1 MGVKTMNWKTW
12 LTVLAAAAS
21 VAACGGGGGAGTPLY
36 GSSTG
41 STTTTTTAST
51 SSLIMTLSKSS
62 VSNSDTTPVT
72 VTVTA
77 VSASGEVVANAPIS
91 FSVSGGQLTRSA
103 TVTGSDGKLT
113 ASVDF
118 SADKSNRVVTITAT
132 SGGLSETRSFSVT
145 GVKIAGTAVPTVL
158 LPGDTGAIDF
168 TVTDANSDPISGMAI
183 SVSSPAGSSAS
194 STSGTGVYRYSY
206 TVPSSYT
213 GTSFVA
219 TVTAGGVT
227 QTQTVSVTQVSTP
240 TVVPPATG
248 TVGSSTLT
256 FSPSVIVANEAGSDA
271 NQIAVKF
278 KVYDS
283 LSNPM
288 QNVRVSFD
296 ENAVTPAK
304 GRFSSGTSFVYTD
317 ANGEAT
323 VSYIPSVTTGP
334 NALVLRACY
343 SKTDFTPDAN
353 GTATTGAAG
362 CPAAT
367 TQNGTIV
374 KDAFNVTIGPSDT
387 IEETTDGLRYVV
399 KYVVQV
405 ANAAGQAKANVQ
417 ITPTLD
423 LLGYQKGYWD
433 KATSGA
439 NIGKWGQYLTL
450 SGGQT
455 YPDPDNSAQNY
466 PGCRNEDRNRNGIND
481 GASEDVDGDNVLE
494 PRKSDAAISF
504 IDPAVTKTDS
514 SGAVGLQVT
523 YLKNVASWL
532 RIKIY
537 VTGSVSG
544 TEGKGTY
551 VEVLP
556 VPEGTD
562 TRTTTPAFANNP
574 YGSGASCTD
583 N

>member
-1 MGVKTMNWKTW
+1 MNWKTW

-21 VAACGGGGGAGTPLY
+21 LTACGGGGGAGTPLY
-36 GSSTG
+36 GG
-41 STTTTTTAST
+41 STTTPTTTAST
-51 SSLIMTLSKSS
+51 SSLIVTLSKTS
-62 VSNSDTTPVT
+62 VTNSDTTPVT

-77 VSASGEVVANAPIS
+77 VSASGEVVANAPVS

-103 TVTGSDGKLT
+103 TVTGADGKLT

-118 SADKSNRVVTITAT
+118 SADKSNRVVTVTAT
-132 SGGLSETRSFSVT
+132 SGSLSETRSFSVT

-183 SVSSPAGSSAS
+183 SVSSPAGSAS
-194 STSGTGVYRYSY
+194 STTSGTGVYRYSY
-206 TVPSSYT
+206 TVPLSYT

-240 TVVPPATG
+240 AVVPPATG

-278 KVYDS
+278 KVYDTS
-283 LSNPM
+283 SNPM

-296 ENAVTPAK
+296 ENAITPAK
-304 GRFSSGTSFVYTD
+304 GRFSSGSAFVYTD

-343 SKTDFTPDAN
+343 SNTDFTPN
-353 GTATTGAAG
+353 SSGTATTGTPA
-362 CPAAT
+362 CPAAK

-374 KDAFNVTIGPSDT
+374 KDAFNVTIGPNDT
-387 IEETTDGLRYVV
+387 ISETTDGLRYVV

-423 LLGYQKGYWD
+423 LLGYEKGYWE
-433 KATSGA
+433 KATVGP
-439 NIGKWGQYLTL
+439 NIGKWGQVLTL

-455 YPDPDNSAQNY
+455 YPDPDNAAQSY
-466 PGCRNEDRNRNGIND
+466 DGCKNEDLNRNGIND
-481 GASEDVDGDNVLE
+481 GVTEDVDHDNVLE

-514 SGAVGLQVT
+514 TGAVGLQVT
-523 YLKNVASWL
+523 FLKNVASWL

-551 VEVLP
+551 VEILP
-556 VPEGTD
+556 VPSD
-562 TRTTTPAFANNP
+562 TASRTSTPAFANNP
-574 YGSGASCTD
+574 YGYGSSCTD

>member
-1 MGVKTMNWKTW
+1 MNWKNWAVMLVT
-12 LTVLAAAAS
+12 AAA
-21 VAACGGGGGAGTPLY
+21 VAACGGGGGDAGKSPFD
-36 GSSTG
+36 SSSG
-41 STTTTTTAST
+41 TTTTTIAST
-51 SSLIMTLSKSS
+51 SSLIMTLSKTS
-62 VSNSDTTPVT
+62 VTNTDTTPVT

-77 VSASGEVVANAPIS
+77 VSASGEVVANAPVS
-91 FSVSGGQLTRSA
+91 FSVTGGQLSRSE
-103 TVTGSDGKLT
+103 TVTGTNGKLT

-132 SGGLSETRSFSVT
+132 SGNLSETRSFSVT
-145 GVKIAGTAVPTVL
+145 GVKIAATAVPTVL
-158 LPGDTGAIDF
+158 LPGESGAIDF
-168 TVTDANSDPISGMAI
+168 AVTDADSAKIGGLAI
-183 SVSSPAGSSAS
+183 SVTSPAGSAS
-194 STSGTGVYRYSY
+194 SVTSDAGVYRYVY
-206 TVPSSYT
+206 TVPASYT

-227 QTQTVSVTQVSTP
+227 QSQTVSVTQASTP
-240 TVVPPATG
+240 VAVPDATG
-248 TVGSSTLT
+248 TLGPATLT

-278 KVYDS
+278 KVYDTS
-283 LSNPM
+283 SNPM
-288 QNVRVSFD
+288 PNVRVSFD
-296 ENAVTPAK
+296 ENAITPAK
-304 GRFSSGTSFVYTD
+304 GRFSSGSSFVYTD

-323 VSYIPSVTTGP
+323 VAYIPAVTTGP

-343 SKTDFTPDAN
+343 SKSDFTPNAS
-353 GTATTGAAG
+353 GTAATGTSA
-362 CPAAT
+362 CPAAAT
-367 TQNGTIV
+367 ENGTIV

-387 IEETTDGLRYVV
+387 IEETADGLRYVV

-433 KATSGA
+433 KPTSGA
-439 NIGKWGQYLTL
+439 DAGKWVKTLTQ
-450 SGGQT
+450 SGGAV
-455 YPDPDNSAQNY
+455 YPDPEISTTAY
-466 PGCRNEDRNRNGIND
+466 PGCKNEDINRNGIKD
-481 GASEDVDGDNVLE
+481 GSTEDVDGDNVLE

-504 IDPAVTKTDS
+504 INPSVTKTDS
-514 SGAVGLQVT
+514 TGAVGLQVT

-537 VTGSVSG
+537 VTGAVSG

-551 VEVLP
+551 TAVLP
-556 VPEGTD
+556 VPDDTA
-562 TRTTTPAFANNP
+562 TRTSTPAFANNP
-574 YGSGASCTD
+574 YGYGSTCLD

>member
-1 MGVKTMNWKTW
+1 MNWKTW

-21 VAACGGGGGAGTPLY
+21 LTACGGGGGAGTPLY
-36 GSSTG
+36 GG
-41 STTTTTTAST
+41 STTTPTTTAST
-51 SSLIMTLSKSS
+51 SSLIVTLSKTS
-62 VSNSDTTPVT
+62 VTNSDTTPVT

-77 VSASGEVVANAPIS
+77 VSASGEVVANAPVS
-91 FSVSGGQLTRSA
+91 FAVNGGQLTRSA
-103 TVTGSDGKLT
+103 AVTGSDGKLT

-118 SADKSNRVVTITAT
+118 SADKSNRVVTITAS
-132 SGGLSETRSFSVT
+132 SGSLSETRSFSVT
-145 GVKIAGTAVPTVL
+145 GVKIASTAVPTVL
-158 LPGDTGAIDF
+158 LPGESGAIDF

-183 SVSSPAGSSAS
+183 SVSSPAGSAS
-194 STSGTGVYRYSY
+194 STTSGTGVYRYSY
-206 TVPSSYT
+206 TVPPSYT

-219 TVTAGGVT
+219 TVTAGGVS

-240 TVVPPATG
+240 AVVPAATG

-278 KVYDS
+278 KVYDT

-296 ENAVTPAK
+296 ENAITPAK
-304 GRFSSGTSFVYTD
+304 GRFSSGSAFVYTD

-343 SKTDFTPDAN
+343 SKTDFTPN
-353 GTATTGAAG
+353 SSGTATTGTAA
-362 CPAAT
+362 CPAAA
-367 TQNGTIV
+367 TQSGTIV
-374 KDAFNVTIGPSDT
+374 KDAFNVTIGPDDT
-387 IEETTDGLRYVV
+387 IEESTDGLRYVV

-423 LLGYQKGYWD
+423 LLGYQKGYWE

-439 NIGKWGQYLTL
+439 NTGKWGQVLTL
-450 SGGQT
+450 TGGQT
-455 YPDPDNSAQNY
+455 YVDPDNSAQTY
-466 PGCRNEDRNRNGIND
+466 PGCKNEDQNRNGIND
-481 GASEDVDGDNVLE
+481 GATEDVDSDNVLE

-504 IDPAVTKTDS
+504 IDPAQTKTDS
-514 SGAVGLQVT
+514 TGAVGLQVT

-544 TEGKGTY
+544 TEGKGTFE
-551 VEVLP
+551 EVLA
-556 VPEGTD
+556 VPAGTD
-562 TRTTTPAFANNP
+562 TRTTTPVFANNP
-574 YGSGASCTD
+574 YGAGSSCTD